1 MTNEE
6 LRAHIDERLDAMQDA
21 SANRNAETNGR
32 IDKLY
37 SLMPDT
43 AQAMANVEYIFRPD
57 GPWKEMT
64 EKVEKHHA
72 VYVAGRRMGLLV
84 AAIFSWLG
92 WDTVKNHLHLGGK

>member
-1 MTNEE
+1 MTNDE
-6 LRAHIDERLDAMQDA
+6 LRAHIDSRLDAMVQA
-21 SANRNAETNGR
+21 SEGRSSQTNER

-57 GPWKEMT
+57 GPWKDMT
-64 EKVEKHHA
+64 EKVEKHDS

-92 WDTVKNHLHLGGK
+92 WDTVKNHLHWGGK